1 MTGCE
6 RAKGKPERRRL
17 RKLAAQF
24 VAEENIV
31 ERNHRGNDR
40 GHRGQPI
47 EPIIERADCD
57 GPAESID
64 ADIMLRASTT
74 HASGSDAN
82 SCKCCESGGGRIVAL
97 LLNGLSPKAS
107 AFRD

>member
-24 VAEENIV
+24 HAEENIV
-31 ERNHRGNDR
+31 ERNHRG
-40 GHRGQPI
+40 HRGQPI
-47 EPIIERADCD
+47 ELIIERGDCD

-64 ADIMLRASTT
+64 ADIMVRASTT
-74 HASGSDAN
+74 HASGSHAN
-82 SCKCCESGGGRIVAL
+82 SCKSCESNDGRIVAL

-107 AFRD
+107 AFGD